1 MVSTA
6 SDVPQPH
13 AMPKTRSRTLGRQ
26 HIVAL
31 VLLSAL
37 IGLLYFG
44 VIGGSAAL
52 KTNTSLPP
60 GPLFVID
67 PYAGGP
73 ITMPMEYLAT
83 MAWSHLQLPIVDLFQ
98 GYGFP
103 LIASQ
108 GVPVFPPEILTH
120 LIFPNNYSIWNLLR
134 IIFLAWGTY
143 LLAASFDLTF
153 FSSLAAGVAVSLIG
167 FAPPN
172 INVGMLNPILVLPF
186 VLLSLRYLL
195 DPKRPK
201 YTLPA
206 LGLATSMAMLALSG
220 FQEVLPLAA
229 LVIAIFTIAMT
240 LKYKTIRIEPSRILW
255 AIVASLSGLLAGA
268 IGFLPTLQALAHGM
282 GINGPNRYLNSVPL
296 WWLATLAI
304 PHINGPA
311 LALPP
316 QNIGLSI
323 MTLGTPFL
331 FVVIVLPIII
341 TYKHVPSLSWLVY
354 PSAIMSIFGILGYA
368 DIGNTLHIFST
379 FPFNAIDMNRFLQ
392 FAWWLPWCLLLA
404 VTITYARHLGITTLG
419 IAFAITTIIDV
430 VLSGLYIHQL
440 GTHQLANHQLA
451 AVIAL
456 LTSLLI
462 CAVFLISLRITRS
475 SNPTLWATLVVVAT
489 AIIFLPNNLYPSS
502 GNQHINSVGGSGSTS
517 LTFFVNQTQLPTLTP
532 AVNAFSPIN
541 TVAYIDTIKT
551 LFPANVMLNHLPGTF
566 TTAPTAELAIVNSS
580 LLNKLKSLGVTNIVD
595 TQPLPLR
602 TNILPCAHTNE
613 SLSICSIG
621 KVSLSGA
628 KSSPTKAYS
637 YDLPGASPVIDPVHY
652 VQSTRSNSSA
662 LASFVRAIIQNN
674 RTIPPTAFLT
684 NLHGSHQLATDPR
697 VLHRSLTTEAAT
709 IRVHSQSAG
718 ITVLREAN
726 LPGSTCSINNRHARC
741 ISADGGLWTALRI
754 PKGLSTIRIDY
765 VSTPDT
771 LEFIVAELGLGSLAI
786 LWIIAAIRKVRL
798 SFLQHR

>member
-6 SDVPQPH
+6 TDIPQPH
-13 AMPKTRSRTLGRQ
+13 AVPKTRSRTSGKQ

-31 VLLSAL
+31 VLLSVL

-83 MAWSHLQLPIVDLFQ
+83 MAWSHFQLPIVDLFQ

-195 DPKRPK
+195 DPNRPK
-201 YTLPA
+201 YALPA
-206 LGLATSMAMLALSG
+206 LGLTTSMAMLALSG

-240 LKYKTIRIEPSRILW
+240 LKYKTVRIEPSRILW

-282 GINGPNRYLNSVPL
+282 GINGPTRYLNSVPP

-316 QNIGLSI
+316 QNIGQSI

-430 VLSGLYIHQL
+430 VLCGLYIHQL
-440 GTHQLANHQLA
+440 GIHHLANHQPA

-502 GNQHINSVGGSGSTS
+502 GNQHINSVGRSGSTS
-517 LTFFVNQTQLPTLTP
+517 LNFFVNQTQLPTLTP

-602 TNILPCAHTNE
+602 ANILPCAHTSE

-637 YDLPGASPVIDPVHY
+637 YGLPGASPVIDPVHY
-652 VQSTRSNSSA
+652 VQSMRSNSSA

-697 VLHRSLTTEAAT
+697 VLHRSLTTESAT

-726 LPGSTCSINNRHARC
+726 LPGSTCSINNRHAHC

-754 PKGLSTIRIDY
+754 PKGLSTLRINY

-786 LWIIAAIRKVRL
+786 LWIIAAIRKLRL